1 MITNQIYNEDCLEA
15 LKRVPDNSVDCI
27 ITDPPYFLGMT
38 HNGQKGSFKDL
49 SICKP
54 FYRDLFQEFNR
65 VKKPGACVY
74 FFTDWRGY
82 AFYYPLF
89 DLYLGAS
96 NMLVWNKQSG
106 PGNHYA
112 FIHELILFHCGKG
125 VSIGATNIIDNI
137 RSFASGA
144 KLVEGEKVHPT
155 QKPVALIRKLIED
168 STKPGDLILDTFG
181 GSGTTAVASIESGR
195 NFVLMEQD
203 EIYYFTAQKR
213 IKDAYERFN
222 GVDSIY
228 LDAQQKEDVR
238 RLSSLGYSSKD
249 IAVSLGLSPEDVGLF
264 VRDAET
270 VGTSVNFLIR
280 EGILVA
286 RAAPEIKLHEAAE
299 GGNVEAIKQ
308 LEAVRKRHT
317 FERLIEQMD
326 DDEFN

>member
-1 MITNQIYNEDCLEA
+1 MITNKIYNEDCLEA

-54 FYRDLFQEFNR
+54 FYRDLFLEFNR

-89 DLYLGAS
+89 DLYIGAS
-96 NMLVWNKQSG
+96 NMIVWNKQSG

-144 KLVEGEKVHPT
+144 KLVE
-155 QKPVALIRKLIED
+155 D

-181 GSGTTAVASIESGR
+181 GSGTTAVAAIESGR

-222 GVDSIY
+222 G
-228 LDAQQKEDVR
+228 
-238 RLSSLGYSSKD
+238 
-249 IAVSLGLSPEDVGLF
+249 
-264 VRDAET
+264 
-270 VGTSVNFLIR
+270 
-280 EGILVA
+280 
-286 RAAPEIKLHEAAE
+286 
-299 GGNVEAIKQ
+299 GG
-308 LEAVRKRHT
+308 
-317 FERLIEQMD
+317 
-326 DDEFN
+326 